1 MTGQMDKN
9 TVKSILCERLT
20 LAAIPFSRQGNQL
33 FTPHASLQFQA
44 DTLILRKTGK
54 AERHLPYHKVRI
66 SQLLANLRPM
76 ATDLNASPSIQS

>member
-9 TVKSILCERLT
+9 YFKSILCERLA

-33 FTPHASLQFQA
+33 FTQHASLQFQA
-44 DTLILRKTGK
+44 QTLILRKTGK

-66 SQLLANLRPM
+66 SQLL
-76 ATDLNASPSIQS
+76 SILTTTTTLTQQ

>member
-66 SQLLANLRPM
+66 SQLLSNL
-76 ATDLNASPSIQS
+76 QSTAE